1 MPFYLEQALPTL
13 ALPAIPTLIDPWMT
27 AGSITLVFGPPSA
40 GKTMWTTT
48 VARALANG
56 SMLFGAFPCARC
68 RVLIVQ
74 ADMPTVSV
82 VERAQVNAAGA
93 SANIGVWLTDNIAL
107 DVLQVAKQHHATLA
121 EARAFDPQVVFI
133 DTLRKTNNL
142 DENDSSAPDRV
153 YAAWRTLFPGA
164 ALVFLHHSR
173 KMPTQ
178 GNTDAIMRE
187 AFRGSIAWAAS
198 ADSIIGIRRLRR
210 KGRKEWLVQQRFVRT
225 RNCEEPPPLMLR
237 RTETLMLEPLNAETL
252 ETKLYTW
259 LQDNPRATQNEAVQ
273 WLTELRDEKG
283 RQMCAKRRAYRIWER
298 LREDG

>member
-13 ALPAIPTLIDPWMT
+13 ELPSIPTLIDPWMS

-48 VARALANG
+48 VARTLGNG
-56 SMLFGAFPCARC
+56 GMLFGSYPCAKC

-82 VERAQVNAAGA
+82 VERAQL
-93 SANIGVWLTDNIAL
+93 SQANMNENVGVWLTDNVAL
-107 DVLQVAKQHHATLA
+107 DVLNIARTHHATLA
-121 EARAFDPQVVFI
+121 EARAFDPQVIFV
-133 DTLRKTNNL
+133 DTLRKTHNL

-164 ALVFLHHSR
+164 SFVFLHHSR

-178 GNTDAIMRE
+178 GTTDAIMRE

-198 ADSIIGIRRLRR
+198 ADSIIGIRRVR
-210 KGRKEWLVQQRFVRT
+210 KKGKRDWLVQQRFVRT
-225 RNCEEPPPLMLR
+225 RHCEEPSALLLR
-237 RTETLMLEPLNAETL
+237 RTNTLMLEPVNPATL
-252 ETKLYTW
+252 EARLIDW
-259 LQDNPRATQNEAVQ
+259 LSANPYAKQNEAVQ
-273 WLTELRDEKG
+273 WLTSLRDDQG
-283 RQMCAKRRAYRIWER
+283 RELCAKRRAYRLWER
-298 LREDG
+298 VSHNG